1 MRLGTRPLRRWS
13 NPELS
18 EAIVATVV
26 HPEAADKELIE
37 RAEQGDRD
45 AFAALYERHFQGL
58 YDFALRIVRDA
69 DLAAD
74 IVQSTFVKAWDAAR
88 KQKGVEN
95 VKAWLYTITHNLA
108 IDELRLRKRLAE
120 PSPDGTEETGF
131 PFALADPSKF
141 SDPEAVVQDREL
153 VELVW
158 EAAAGL
164 NPQEYALLDLHLRRG
179 LDADELSRHLSLAK
193 SAVYTRLSRLR
204 DSLEEAVTSTLM
216 MRRGRWECLDL
227 DWLLEDLRAT
237 EITQP
242 VRRAIKQHLKDCE
255 RCQESKRRLVSP
267 AAIFAGISL
276 VPVTLELQS
285 AVWARVAG
293 DLGLAT
299 TAAAAGGGGAD
310 AAATGDMG
318 VNGAAAA
325 ATRDMGVNGAA
336 AEVTAPVE
344 AGVSS
349 MVGAKGV
356 ALSALATGA
365 AVVTATTLVFTGA
378 GGKVEDPG
386 DVHSSSHAVGRPSTN
401 NVVKMAWSR
410 VDDADAYSV
419 SWTRGSELPDRAA
432 DLDGDATAA
441 KSPALAPGR
450 WYFNLR
456 TRGDGDWT
464 STVHVGPFVIVA
476 ERKLSVRKA
485 TEPRRSPKRKRIL
498 QVEKHDEPSTA
509 LAPVRA
515 LRYRSSGATESGRMT
530 DDPATATGVAG
541 VVAPREQPKESADA
555 ANQPPAPTP
564 RSEPKTASTSPP
576 PPPPREPVTTST
588 SPPPPP
594 PPVTA
599 DTSTSPP
606 PPPPPVTAAT
616 STSPPPPPP
625 PEPLSAQPPPPPP
638 GDDEDDDTDEADGNN
653 GNKGNDGLIEGK
665 EHHDEA
671 QGGKDPQHEEDR
683 EKAEK
688 PPKN

>member
-1 MRLGTRPLRRWS
+1 
-13 NPELS
+13 
-18 EAIVATVV
+18 VATVV
-26 HPEAADKELIE
+26 HPEVADKELIE

-216 MRRGRWECLDL
+216 MRRGRRECLDL
-227 DWLLEDLRAT
+227 DWLLEELRAT

-242 VRRAIKQHLKDCE
+242 VRRAIKQHLEDCE

-285 AVWARVAG
+285 QVWERVAG
-293 DLGLAT
+293 HLGLGM
-299 TAAAAGGGGAD
+299 TAAAADGAGAD

-325 ATRDMGVNGAA
+325 ATGDMGVNGAA
-336 AEVTAPVE
+336 ADVTAPVG
-344 AGVSS
+344 AGMSS

-365 AVVTATTLVFTGA
+365 AVVTATTLVFTGSG
-378 GGKVEDPG
+378 GGKLEDPG
-386 DVHSSSHAVGRPSTN
+386 DVRSSSHVVGRPSTD

-410 VDDADAYSV
+410 VEDADAYSV
-419 SWTRGSELPDRAA
+419 SWTRGSALPDRAA
-432 DLDGDATAA
+432 DLDGDATGA

-464 STVHVGPFVIVA
+464 STVHVGPFVIAA

-485 TEPRRSPKRKRIL
+485 REPRRSPKRKRRL
-498 QVEKHDEPSTA
+498 QIEKQDEPPTA

-515 LRYRSSGATESGRMT
+515 FRYRSSGATESGSVT
-530 DDPATATGVAG
+530 DDPPTATGVDG
-541 VVAPREQPKESADA
+541 VVATREQPEESADRTD
-555 ANQPPAPTP
+555 QPPPP
-564 RSEPKTASTSPP
+564 PPLQRSEPKAGSTPQPPPPPREPVTASTSPP
-576 PPPPREPVTTST
+576 PPPPPGTVTAST

-594 PPVTA
+594 PPGTVTA
-599 DTSTSPP
+599 STSPP
-606 PPPPPVTAAT
+606 PPPP
-616 STSPPPPPP
+616 SDLLSP
-625 PEPLSAQPPPPPP
+625 QPPPPPP
-638 GDDEDDDTDEADGNN
+638 GDDEDDEADTEDKEGR
-653 GNKGNDGLIEGK
+653 GNDERKEGK
-665 EHHDEA
+665 EQHDEA
-671 QGGKDPQHEEDR
+671 EVDADPQDEEDDER
-683 EKAEK
+683 AEK
-688 PPKN
+688 PRKN

>member
-1 MRLGTRPLRRWS
+1 
-13 NPELS
+13 
-18 EAIVATVV
+18 VATVV
-26 HPEAADKELIE
+26 HPEAADRELIE

-74 IVQSTFVKAWDAAR
+74 VVQSTFVKAWDAAR

-120 PSPDGTEETGF
+120 PSTDGADDARF

-158 EAAAGL
+158 EAAAAL

-204 DSLEEAVTSTLM
+204 DSVEEAVTSTLL
-216 MRRGRWECLDL
+216 MRRGRRECLDL
-227 DWLLEDLRAT
+227 DWLLEELRAT
-237 EITQP
+237 EVTHP
-242 VRRAIKQHLKDCE
+242 VRRAIKQHLEDCE

-285 AVWARVAG
+285 QIWERVAG
-293 DLGLAT
+293 NLATGT
-299 TAAAAGGGGAD
+299 TAAAADGPGAD

-318 VNGAAAA
+318 VNGAGGELV
-325 ATRDMGVNGAA
+325 AT
-336 AEVTAPVE
+336 PVVDS
-344 AGVSS
+344 GVSS
-349 MVGAKGV
+349 LVGAKSV

-365 AVVTATTLVFTGA
+365 AVVTATTLVFTGGA
-378 GGKVEDPG
+378 KVEDPG
-386 DVHSSSHAVGRPSTN
+386 DVHSSTHAVGRPSTD

-410 VDDADAYSV
+410 VADADAYSV
-419 SWTRGSELPDRAA
+419 SWSRGSALPDQVA
-432 DLDGDATAA
+432 DLGGDATGA
-441 KSPALAPGR
+441 KSPPLAPGK

-476 ERKLSVRKA
+476 ERKLAMRKA
-485 TEPRRSPKRKRIL
+485 TEPRRSRKSKRRL
-498 QVEKHDEPSTA
+498 QVEKADEPRTA
-509 LAPVRA
+509 SAPVRA
-515 LRYRSSGATESGRMT
+515 MRSGSSGATDSGGAT
-530 DDPATATGVAG
+530 DNSSFTGVAG
-541 VVAPREQPKESADA
+541 VVATREQPEESGEEVDDT
-555 ANQPPAPTP
+555 PAPRPSEPP
-564 RSEPKTASTSPP
+564 RSEPKAESAPPP
-576 PPPPREPVTTST
+576 PPPPRPESVTGSA
-588 SPPPPP
+588 PPPPP
-594 PPVTA
+594 PPQPAPVTA
-599 DTSTSPP
+599 SAPP
-606 PPPPPVTAAT
+606 PPPPSPESLSAQT
-616 STSPPPPPP
+616 PPPPPT
-625 PEPLSAQPPPPPP
+625 
-638 GDDEDDDTDEADGNN
+638 DDEDDDGDEDEEEADEEDKQDKKGKKDKEDEDHEDEADV
-653 GNKGNDGLIEGK
+653 D
-665 EHHDEA
+665 
-671 QGGKDPQHEEDR
+671 QDPQDEEDEEER
-683 EKAEK
+683 EKRR
-688 PPKN
+688 KN

>member
-1 MRLGTRPLRRWS
+1 
-13 NPELS
+13 
-18 EAIVATVV
+18 VATVV

-74 IVQSTFVKAWDAAR
+74 VVQSTFVKAWDAAR
-88 KQKGVEN
+88 KQKGGEN

-120 PSPDGTEETGF
+120 RSPDGTEETGF

-216 MRRGRWECLDL
+216 MRRGRRECLDL
-227 DWLLEDLRAT
+227 DWLLEELRAT

-242 VRRAIKQHLKDCE
+242 VRRAIKQHLEDCE

-285 AVWARVAG
+285 QVWERVAG
-293 DLGLAT
+293 TLALGT
-299 TAAAAGGGGAD
+299 TAAAAGAGAD
-310 AAATGDMG
+310 AVATGDIG
-318 VNGAAAA
+318 V
-325 ATRDMGVNGAA
+325 TGAA

-365 AVVTATTLVFTGA
+365 AVVTATTLVFTGG

-386 DVHSSSHAVGRPSTN
+386 DVHSSSHAVGRPSTD

-410 VDDADAYSV
+410 VEDADAYSV
-419 SWTRGSELPDRAA
+419 SWTRGSAPPDRAA

-441 KSPALAPGR
+441 KSPALAPGK

-476 ERKLSVRKA
+476 QRKLSVRKA
-485 TEPRRSPKRKRIL
+485 AEPRRTPKRKRIL
-498 QVEKHDEPSTA
+498 QVEKQDEPSTA

-515 LRYRSSGATESGRMT
+515 LRYRSSGATESGRVT
-530 DDPATATGVAG
+530 DDPPTPTGVAA
-541 VVAPREQPKESADA
+541 VVATREQPEKSADEA
-555 ANQPPAPTP
+555 DQPPPPPPPPP
-564 RSEPKTASTSPP
+564 RSEPTAGSTSPPPPPPPPPPREPVPASTSPP
-576 PPPPREPVTTST
+576 PPPPPAPV
-588 SPPPPP
+588 
-594 PPVTA
+594 VA
-599 DTSTSPP
+599 
-606 PPPPPVTAAT
+606 

-638 GDDEDDDTDEADGNN
+638 GDGEDDDADDVDKEDKGDK
-653 GNKGNDGLIEGK
+653 GNKGNDGLIDGK

-671 QGGKDPQHEEDR
+671 QVDQDPQHEEDR

>member
-1 MRLGTRPLRRWS
+1 
-13 NPELS
+13 
-18 EAIVATVV
+18 VATVV

-74 IVQSTFVKAWDAAR
+74 VVQSTFVKAWDAAR

-120 PSPDGTEETGF
+120 PSSDGADESGY

-216 MRRGRWECLDL
+216 MRRGRRDCIDL
-227 DWLLEDLRAT
+227 DWLLEELRAT

-242 VRRAIKQHLKDCE
+242 VRRAIKQHLEDCE

-285 AVWARVAG
+285 QVWERVAG
-293 DLGLAT
+293 SLGAST
-299 TAAAAGGGGAD
+299 TAAAADGSGAD
-310 AAATGDMG
+310 ATATGDMG
-318 VNGAAAA
+318 VNGAGGELV
-325 ATRDMGVNGAA
+325 AT
-336 AEVTAPVE
+336 PVVDS
-344 AGVSS
+344 GVSS
-349 MVGAKGV
+349 LVGAKSV
-356 ALSALATGA
+356 ALTALATGA
-365 AVVTATTLVFTGA
+365 AVVTATTLVFTG
-378 GGKVEDPG
+378 GGSGKIDDPG
-386 DVHSSSHAVGRPSTN
+386 DVRSSSHVVGRPSTD

-410 VDDADAYSV
+410 VEDADAYSV
-419 SWTRGSELPDRAA
+419 SWTRGSALPDRAA
-432 DLDGDATAA
+432 DLDGDATGA
-441 KSPALAPGR
+441 KSPGLAPGR

-476 ERKLSVRKA
+476 KRKLSVRKA
-485 TEPRRSPKRKRIL
+485 PKPRRSPKQKRRL
-498 QVEKHDEPSTA
+498 QVEKQDAPSTA

-515 LRYRSSGATESGRMT
+515 FRYRSSGATESGGAT
-530 DDPATATGVAG
+530 DDPPIATGVAG
-541 VVAPREQPKESADA
+541 AVATREQPEKSGEKSDQA
-555 ANQPPAPTP
+555 PPPPPSPRPKPTSGSTSP
-564 RSEPKTASTSPP
+564 PPPPPPQSVTSSTSPPPPPPPPPVVASTSPPPPPVVTSTSPP
-576 PPPPREPVTTST
+576 PPPPREP
-588 SPPPPP
+588 
-594 PPVTA
+594 
-599 DTSTSPP
+599 
-606 PPPPPVTAAT
+606 
-616 STSPPPPPP
+616 
-625 PEPLSAQPPPPPP
+625 LSAQPPPPPP
-638 GDDEDDDTDEADGNN
+638 ADGEDDGEDEED
-653 GNKGNDGLIEGK
+653 KGDKGDKGDRGDKGDKGDKDGK
-665 EHHDEA
+665 EDPGEA
-671 QGGKDPQHEEDR
+671 EVVEDPQAEEDE

-688 PPKN
+688 PRKS

>member
-1 MRLGTRPLRRWS
+1 
-13 NPELS
+13 
-18 EAIVATVV
+18 
-26 HPEAADKELIE
+26 
-37 RAEQGDRD
+37 
-45 AFAALYERHFQGL
+45 
-58 YDFALRIVRDA
+58 
-69 DLAAD
+69 
-74 IVQSTFVKAWDAAR
+74 
-88 KQKGVEN
+88 
-95 VKAWLYTITHNLA
+95 
-108 IDELRLRKRLAE
+108 
-120 PSPDGTEETGF
+120 
-131 PFALADPSKF
+131 
-141 SDPEAVVQDREL
+141 
-153 VELVW
+153 
-158 EAAAGL
+158 
-164 NPQEYALLDLHLRRG
+164 
-179 LDADELSRHLSLAK
+179 
-193 SAVYTRLSRLR
+193 
-204 DSLEEAVTSTLM
+204 M
-216 MRRGRWECLDL
+216 MRRGRRECLDL
-227 DWLLEDLRAT
+227 DWLLEELRAT

-242 VRRAIKQHLKDCE
+242 VRRAIKQHLEDCE

-325 ATRDMGVNGAA
+325 ATGDMGVNGAA
-336 AEVTAPVE
+336 AEVTAPVG

-365 AVVTATTLVFTGA
+365 AVVTATTLVFTGG

-386 DVHSSSHAVGRPSTN
+386 DVHSSSHAVGSPSTE

-410 VDDADAYSV
+410 VEDADAYSV
-419 SWTRGSELPDRAA
+419 SWTRGSALPDQAA

-441 KSPALAPGR
+441 RSPALAPGR

-485 TEPRRSPKRKRIL
+485 TEPRRSPRRKRSL
-498 QVEKHDEPSTA
+498 QVEKQDEPSTA

-515 LRYRSSGATESGRMT
+515 FRYRSSGATESGHVT
-530 DDPATATGVAG
+530 DDPPTGTGVNG
-541 VVAPREQPKESADA
+541 VVATREQPRESAEKAD
-555 ANQPPAPTP
+555 QPPAPQPPPPP
-564 RSEPKTASTSPP
+564 RSEPKAGSTSPP
-576 PPPPREPVTTST
+576 PPPPREPVTASTSPPPVPPPAVTAST

-594 PPVTA
+594 A
-599 DTSTSPP
+599 
-606 PPPPPVTAAT
+606 
-616 STSPPPPPP
+616 

-638 GDDEDDDTDEADGNN
+638 GDDEDDDVVEADKEDKGDA
-653 GNKGNDGLIEGK
+653 GNKGNDGFTEGK
-665 EHHDEA
+665 EPHDEA
-671 QGGKDPQHEEDR
+671 QVDQDPKHEEDG